1 MTDVHQLLGDAFD
14 DLGRQAPHDPDL
26 AGSVRRRARRQGA
39 VAGSVLAVLAVVG
52 VSTVV
57 AVGRPGG
64 ASVQPAG
71 GATASPTPPPRTVGC
86 PEPETGALPEW
97 ARTGFSNPEAGGV
110 PFVRGAKGDIVA
122 VLFGPL
128 TAPPLPDRNNKILW
142 VPRVTLAGPLPLVIE
157 ARLDGTGPV
166 VRREVPGGP
175 GPSGVDLPQPGCWHL
190 DLRWGGS
197 TDSLSLR
204 YVPG

>member
-1 MTDVHQLLGDAFD
+1 MTDVDRLLAEAFE
-14 DLGRQAPHDPDL
+14 DLGRRAPHDPDL
-26 AGSVRRRARRQGA
+26 AGAVRRRAHRQSA
-39 VAGSVLAVLAVVG
+39 VAGCVLAVLAVAG

-57 AVGRPGG
+57 AAGRPGG
-64 ASVQPAG
+64 AAVEPAG
-71 GATASPTPPPRTVGC
+71 GATATAPVAPAVCRA
-86 PEPETGALPEW
+86 PETGVLPEW
-97 ARTGFSNPEAGGV
+97 AWTGFSHPEQGGV

-122 VLFGPL
+122 ILFGPL
-128 TAPPLPDRNNKILW
+128 TAPPLPDGGNKILW

-204 YVPG
+204 YAPG

>member
-1 MTDVHQLLGDAFD
+1 MDFSEVDW
-14 DLGRQAPHDPDL
+14 
-26 AGSVRRRARRQGA
+26 RRADEQRRG
-39 VAGSVLAVLAVVG
+39 
-52 VSTVV
+52 
-57 AVGRPGG
+57 GRI
-64 ASVQPAG
+64 
-71 GATASPTPPPRTVGC
+71 
-86 PEPETGALPEW
+86 
-97 ARTGFSNPEAGGV
+97 

-128 TAPPLPDRNNKILW
+128 TSPPLPGRNNKILW
-142 VPRVTLAGPLPLVIE
+142 VPRVALTGPLPLVIE

-204 YVPG
+204 YAPA